1 MIIKGIY
8 VACLKVFYQTF
19 FIFINKKKIKID
31 LHAAM
36 DGHTD
41 GTYMH
46 PINIS

>member
-8 VACLKVFYQTF
+8 VACLKTFYQTF
-19 FIFINKKKIKID
+19 FIFINKKIKID